1 MGTPYFLWCFSNY
14 RGTCG
19 SSRGITQSVSLGDCN
34 KSIVS
39 HLSSC
44 HLFRETLTEH
54 ELILARVGFLNCQFQ
69 SLTKWW
75 YAQDMSWR
83 YWIQGRPCQYSTHQG
98 GSKAI
103 KNRDIVNLKMARE
116 ILKFHG
122 MVVPIWSGGSVTK
135 LSLLYFLE
143 NQIHISRI
151 FGVFPLEIVLDN
163 IY

>member
-1 MGTPYFLWCFSNY
+1 
-14 RGTCG
+14 
-19 SSRGITQSVSLGDCN
+19 
-34 KSIVS
+34 
-39 HLSSC
+39 
-44 HLFRETLTEH
+44 
-54 ELILARVGFLNCQFQ
+54 
-69 SLTKWW
+69 
-75 YAQDMSWR
+75 MSWR
-83 YWIQGRPCQYSTHQG
+83 YWSQGRPCQYTTHQG

-103 KNRDIVNLKMARE
+103 KNRDVVNLKMARE

-122 MVVPIWSGGSVTK
+122 MVVPILSGGSVTK